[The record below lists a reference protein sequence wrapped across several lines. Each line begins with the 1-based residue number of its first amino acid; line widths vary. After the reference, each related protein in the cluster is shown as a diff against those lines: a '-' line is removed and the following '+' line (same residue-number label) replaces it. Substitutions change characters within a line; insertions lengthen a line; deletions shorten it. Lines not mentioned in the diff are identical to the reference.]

1 MKMSLFVE
9 QMCVAVGVVLV
20 VVFFLLLFSEMVAIW
35 VDFVF
40 IYEPA
45 RLWFIY
51 HNMINLLSKI
61 PAC

>member
-20 VVFFLLLFSEMVAIW
+20 MVDFFVLLFSEMVAIW

-40 IYEPA
+40 IYESA
-45 RLWFIY
+45 RLWFI
-51 HNMINLLSKI
+51 
-61 PAC
+61 